1 MKKKYINLN
10 EEAIYFNA
18 TCSRKVTVL
27 KMERDLRISGI
38 IKKNWIKLGLFEKR
52 HTTSKSPPSEILS
65 GRTSCR

>member
-27 KMERDLRISGI
+27 KMARDFRISGI
-38 IKKNWIKLGLFEKR
+38 IKKTG
-52 HTTSKSPPSEILS
+52 
-65 GRTSCR
+65 